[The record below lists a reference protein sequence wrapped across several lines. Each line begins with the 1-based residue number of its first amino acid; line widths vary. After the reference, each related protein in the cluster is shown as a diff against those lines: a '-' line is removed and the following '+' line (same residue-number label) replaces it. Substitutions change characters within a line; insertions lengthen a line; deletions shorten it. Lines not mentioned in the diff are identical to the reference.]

1 MSSEQHLLSKIKRRY
16 LFLRVS
22 ETVLL
27 TVTAAILSFI
37 VIRFFTSSVLTSW
50 SVAFG
55 MGLAIF
61 MVRIISLNLLRF
73 NEGRIVTYLNY
84 HYPQLEASAD
94 LLSAESKELNSLQ
107 LFQRAKV
114 YQTLS
119 SLEKDIRFPHQ
130 FVFVGIAFSLTLG
143 IWFTADLV
151 DKSSGPFS
159 KQLENS
165 LVGQNVKGAEKKIIS
180 LNKISVSVNPP
191 SYTLR
196 SSSISSNLPLKVI
209 EGSLV
214 TWNFQ
219 FNGSPRNVSLIFSG
233 KDSVNLKSKKESFQF
248 QRTFIDG
255 GFYQFVWTDLENKK
269 HQSDFYPIEVIKDE
283 VPHIAVENLAQFIEL
298 KLTDRLVVDLKATL
312 SDDFGL
318 KDSRIIATVSKGSG
332 ESVKFREETIRFT
345 SPSSFSGKLITA
357 TRSIDLVKL
366 GLEPGDELYFY
377 IEAFDNK
384 MPVSNTSRTET
395 YFIALQDT
403 SSYEVAEG
411 DGMGVDVLP
420 EYFRSQRQI
429 IIDTEKILEEKKE
442 KKITKELFNS
452 KSNELGYDQKVLRL
466 RYSQFMGDEEE
477 SPELE
482 EAEDANE
489 QETADD
495 ILKKMG
501 HEHDTENENNL
512 VAEKPV
518 DPTDEAAML
527 QQSIKTKLRIA
538 LTLMW
543 DAELQL
549 RMYQPDK
556 SLPYQ
561 YKILT
566 LLKEISNDSRVYVHR
581 SGFDPPPLKEEK
593 RLSGDLTEVK
603 NSFNKNSISEVSS
616 FPAIRQ
622 AVNTIERLLQTQN
635 PEINEASEIVLQK
648 AGNEL
653 AGIAVQQPGNYLKSL
668 SLIKSLLSNEVKP
681 EQVKPTLII
690 IRDAF
695 YRALPSEMVSPA
707 TKLNTMHPLDQK
719 FIQQLQ
725 VLKNER

>member
-1 MSSEQHLLSKIKRRY
+1 MSNEQLLLTKIKRRY

-27 TVTAAILSFI
+27 SVTSFI
-37 VIRFFTSSVLTSW
+37 FSF
-50 SVAFG
+50 VAFHFLFDSILTCLLIALVT
-55 MGLAIF
+55 GLVTFIF
-61 MVRIISLNLLRF
+61 RIYSLKLFRF
-73 NEGRIVTYLNY
+73 SEGRIVTYLNH

-94 LLSAESKELNSLQ
+94 LLSSESAELTSLQ

-114 YQTLS
+114 YHKLS
-119 SLEKDIRFPHQ
+119 SLEQDIRFPHQ
-130 FVFVGIAFSLTLG
+130 IIFVTIAFFLTLG
-143 IWFTADLV
+143 IWFIAGRIDRSAP
-151 DKSSGPFS
+151 SSQRP
-159 KQLENS
+159 ENS
-165 LVGQNVKGAEKKIIS
+165 FAGPIATEGGKKIVS
-180 LNKISVSVNPP
+180 LNKVSVTINPP
-191 SYTLR
+191 SYTQR
-196 SSSISSNLPLKVI
+196 SASISSDLSLKVI
-209 EGSLV
+209 EGSWV
-214 TWNFQ
+214 TWNFR
-219 FNGSPRNVSLIFSG
+219 FNGSPHDLVVIFSG
-233 KDSVNLKSKKESFQF
+233 KDSVNLKPQREAFQF
-248 QRTFIDG
+248 QRPFTDG
-255 GFYQFVWTDLENKK
+255 GFYQFIWTDLENKK
-269 HQSDFYPIEVIKDE
+269 HQSDYYPIEVTKDE
-283 VPHIAVENLAQFIEL
+283 APHIAIENLAQFIEL
-298 KLTDRLVVDLKATL
+298 TLTDRLVVDLKATL

-318 KDSRIIATVSKGSG
+318 KDSHIIATVSKGSG
-332 ESVKFREETIRFT
+332 ESVKFREETLRFT
-345 SPSSFSGKLITA
+345 SPTLFSGKLTNA
-357 TRSIDLVKL
+357 SRSIDLIKL

-377 IEAFDNK
+377 VEAFDNK
-384 MPVSNTSRTET
+384 MPLSNMARTET
-395 YFIALQDT
+395 YFIAVQDT

-411 DGMGVDVLP
+411 EGMGVDALP

-429 IIDTEKILEEKKE
+429 IIDSEKILEEKKE

-482 EAEDANE
+482 AAEHAGE
-489 QETADD
+489 EETVEDMM
-495 ILKKMG
+495 KRMG

-512 VAEKPV
+512 VVEKPI
-518 DPTDEAAML
+518 DPNDEAAML

-561 YKILT
+561 YKILK

-603 NSFNKNSISEVSS
+603 NSFNKKSASEVSS

-622 AVNTIERLLQTQN
+622 AVATIEKLLQTKN
-635 PEINEASEIVLQK
+635 PEINKTSETILQK

-653 AGIAVQQPGNYLKSL
+653 AGVAVQQPGNYLKTL
-668 SLIKSLLSNEVKP
+668 SLIKSLLSNEIRP
-681 EQVKPTLII
+681 EQVRQALIT
-690 IRDAF
+690 IREAF
-695 YRALPSEMVSPA
+695 WKALPTEMVSPT
-707 TKLNTMHPLDQK
+707 TKSNAMHPIDQK
-719 FIQQLQ
+719 FIQQLE
-725 VLKNER
+725 VLKHER